1 MVTQFVFLLNM
12 LELTTGVVFLM
23 SSLYGSGHSD
33 NHIDTITANSDT
45 TIESTATETRSFTS
59 SKQMQSYLQQE
70 YFDTPILIEVA
81 RGESEYRQFD
91 SNGKV
96 IRGRAVPDDIGVMQI
111 NEYFHGETA
120 KKMGYDIYTTEGNVA
135 YAKYLYGK
143 YGLKPW
149 SASAPCWNKNGDIAL
164 AK

>member
-1 MVTQFVFLLNM
+1 M
-12 LELTTGVVFLM
+12 LELTTGVMFLM
-23 SSLYGSGHSD
+23 SSLYGSGQSD
-33 NHIDTITANSDT
+33 NHIDTINANSDT
-45 TIESTATETRSFTS
+45 IEVTTTEARSLTS

-81 RGESEYRQFD
+81 RCESEYRQFD

-96 IRGRAVPDDIGVMQI
+96 IRGRVVADDIGVMQI

-120 KKMGYDIYTTEGNVA
+120 KKMGLNIYTAEGNVA
-135 YAKYLYGK
+135 YAKYLYSK